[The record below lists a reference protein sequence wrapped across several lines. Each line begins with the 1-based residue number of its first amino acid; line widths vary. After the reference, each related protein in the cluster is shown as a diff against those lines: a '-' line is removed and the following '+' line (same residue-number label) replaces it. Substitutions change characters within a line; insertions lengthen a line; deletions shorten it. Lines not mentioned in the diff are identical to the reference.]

1 MYSVGLTQGMAVSL
15 EVESKKSIAL
25 QNVSSSF
32 SKWLFC
38 GDYLQVHVCSNSL
51 CSVLKS
57 GQIPYHYVPVQ

>member
-25 QNVSSSF
+25 QNVCSSF

-38 GDYLQVHVCSNSL
+38 GDYLQVCSNSL
-51 CSVLKS
+51 CNVLKS